1 MLKYPKKQTTKIIKD
16 IDKSFIVNKKK
27 GRKILELLNMTVGD
41 YLLNK
46 ISSKYIIN
54 IPPDYNKLIIKQ
66 LLSDENNKK
75 VFDFLFNHLD
85 IFLYQKK
92 I

>member
-1 MLKYPKKQTTKIIKD
+1 
-16 IDKSFIVNKKK
+16 
-27 GRKILELLNMTVGD
+27 MTVGD